1 MPSKRFKKLP
11 EKTKDLNAEVIE
23 KLLPEV
29 KKNCTTKFD
38 ESLDL
43 EQAVKI
49 ISGSARSMGIEV
61 KE

>member
-1 MPSKRFKKLP
+1 MNSKRFKKLP
-11 EKTKDLNAEVIE
+11 EKTKDLPAELIE
-23 KLLPEV
+23 KLLTEV